1 MNPIPTLRSPRL
13 LLRPLRLDDAD
24 AIQALFPRWEVVRY
38 LAAQMPWPYPA
49 DGAWQFLRNLALPAM
64 AAGRAWHW
72 SLRRREAPDRLIGV
86 ISLMDE
92 EDNNRGFWIDPQW
105 QGQGLMSEACEAVTA
120 FWFEVLGRPHLRVPK
135 ASANIASRRISERSG
150 MQVIGRGEGDYVSG
164 RLPFELWE
172 ITREAWLLRH
182 PASDAGSL
190 KKPS

>member
-1 MNPIPTLRSPRL
+1 MNPIPTLHSPRL

-24 AIQALFPRWEVVRY
+24 AIQALFPHWDVVRY
-38 LAAQMPWPYPA
+38 LAAQVPWPYPA
-49 DGAWQFLRNLALPAM
+49 DGARQFLRDLALPAM
-64 AAGRAWHW
+64 AAGHAWHW

-92 EDNNRGFWIDPQW
+92 ADNNRGFWIDPQW

-150 MQVIGRGEGDYVSG
+150 MQVIGHGEGDYVSG

-172 ITREAWLLRH
+172 ITREAWFRRH
-182 PASDAGSL
+182 PERDAGSL
-190 KKPS
+190 KR